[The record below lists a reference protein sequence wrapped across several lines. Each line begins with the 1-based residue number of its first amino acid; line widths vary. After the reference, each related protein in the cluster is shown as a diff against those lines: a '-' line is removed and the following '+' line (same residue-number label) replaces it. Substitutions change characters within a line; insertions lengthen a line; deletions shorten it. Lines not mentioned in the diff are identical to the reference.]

1 MVPVRLD
8 SPKNQVEQKKIR
20 SFNLRTDFVL
30 QCAALQKQSL
40 YHHVL
45 FRKYYI
51 HTQQHRDISNTCSYC
66 CMRNFFIY
74 NI

>member
-1 MVPVRLD
+1 MVPVRQD

-20 SFNLRTDFVL
+20 SFNQRYNK
-30 QCAALQKQSL
+30 KQLL

-51 HTQQHRDISNTCSYC
+51 HIQ
-66 CMRNFFIY
+66 
-74 NI
+74 